1 MSRLGER
8 DRCLHR
14 LEITHLTDHDDI
26 RILTQYGSDSFTE
39 GMKLLPEFSLVD
51 EGIAVLIDEFD
62 RILERDDMFGTIRV
76 DIVEDRGHG
85 GGFP

>member
-1 MSRLGER
+1 ME
-8 DRCLHR
+8 
-14 LEITHLTDHDDI
+14 
-26 RILTQYGSDSFTE
+26 
-39 GMKLLPEFSLVD
+39 LLPELSLMD